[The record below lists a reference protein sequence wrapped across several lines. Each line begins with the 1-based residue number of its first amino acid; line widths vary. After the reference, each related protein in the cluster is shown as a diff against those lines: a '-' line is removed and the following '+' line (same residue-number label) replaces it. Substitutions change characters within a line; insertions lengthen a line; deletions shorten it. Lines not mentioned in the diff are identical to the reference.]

1 MSTRNING
9 PAVAVIRE
17 LMGMRKGEFARRVE
31 IDPGYLTKIEAGS
44 RQPSPAVMKRIAF
57 ALGVSIEVVTYPVN
71 AEAAA

>member
-1 MSTRNING
+1 
-9 PAVAVIRE
+9 
-17 LMGMRKGEFARRVE
+17 MRKGEFARRVE